1 MPSLSASEEEL
12 RRLEEGD
19 TPLPLSVARR
29 YFQGMVT
36 GWGKIAEGDGPVSP
50 ILMKAHMPIKSDK
63 ECVRVYGDDIG
74 KPMTYHCNA

>member
-1 MPSLSASEEEL
+1 
-12 RRLEEGD
+12 
-19 TPLPLSVARR
+19 
-29 YFQGMVT
+29 MVT
-36 GWGKIAEGDGPVSP
+36 GWGKISEGDGPVSP